1 MTYTKPE
8 IDTRFNIISGE
19 DIIVR
24 AKKMQAAAQAQ
35 ATKDIDQLKAMGE
48 PIYYQKGK
56 QLIREEADG
65 QESLQ
70 YRLRAD
76 GTEEIL
82 GKLV

>member
-8 IDTRFNIISGE
+8 IDTRFNITSGE

-35 ATKDIDQLKAMGE
+35 ATKDIDRLKAMGE

-65 QESLQ
+65 QKFE

>member
-8 IDTRFNIISGE
+8 IDTRFNITSGE

-35 ATKDIDQLKAMGE
+35 ATKDIDRLKSMGE

-56 QLIREEADG
+56 QLIKEEADG
-65 QESLQ
+65 QKFE

-82 GKLV
+82 GKLI

>member
-1 MTYTKPE
+1 VSMTYTKPE
-8 IDTRFNIISGE
+8 INTRFNIISGE

-24 AKKMQAAAQAQ
+24 AKKMQAAAQA
-35 ATKDIDQLKAMGE
+35 TKDIDRLKAMGE

-56 QLIREEADG
+56 QLIREETDG
-65 QESLQ
+65 RKFE

-82 GKLV
+82 DKLV